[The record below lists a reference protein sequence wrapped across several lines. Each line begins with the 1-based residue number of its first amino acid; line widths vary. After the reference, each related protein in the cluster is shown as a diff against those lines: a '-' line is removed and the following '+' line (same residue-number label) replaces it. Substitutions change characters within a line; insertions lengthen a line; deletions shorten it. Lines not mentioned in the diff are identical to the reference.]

1 MRSYLLTL
9 FILLCLLFPLMTR
22 SEDFVAGSKR
32 GFAVDPLFPHA
43 ADHILVKMRPGARPP
58 AEAQRHLFGD
68 WYAVAVRPD
77 ETPMTALAPWAARP
91 DVVLVELDYRVG
103 IEPTETFTASVS
115 PSATTGAAFVPNDP
129 LYGEQWNLP
138 LIRAPEA
145 WEMTGGVGGF
155 GAEVA
160 ATVAVVDSGVSPGDD
175 LACATLVD
183 EFNALTGQSGPG
195 AARDENGHGT
205 HVAGTIAQCTNN
217 GIGVAG
223 VAPGVR
229 LMPVRVLDAGG
240 FGSFAAVAQ
249 GVEWARTHGADVINL
264 SLGMACSTLPWPQC
278 SSSVLNEALTAA
290 AAADIVIVAA
300 AGNFNQG
307 VLAFPGNHPDVIGV
321 GAVDQDRARAPYS
334 NRGQALDLVA
344 PGGDLQRDGDG
355 DGHPDRIAILQQT
368 IVGDG
373 WHYQHKQGTSMAAAH
388 VSGAA
393 ALLRSYV
400 PTATRWQIQAALEE
414 TTLDL
419 GPSGFDTSFGH
430 GLIQIDAALNRLV
443 AMVMSPTPTATLTE
457 IPRLTATPTAMPT
470 ETPTPRA
477 TPSPTDLWF
486 PLVRTRDGNR

>member
-9 FILLCLLFPLMTR
+9 FVLLCLLFPLMTR
-22 SEDFVAGSKR
+22 REAFAAGSKR
-32 GFAVDPLFPHA
+32 GFAGDPLIPHA

-58 AEAQRHLFGD
+58 AGAQRHLFGD

-91 DVVLVELDYRVG
+91 DVALVELDYRVG
-103 IEPTETFTASVS
+103 IEPTEIFAVSVS

-145 WEMTGGVGGF
+145 WEQANGGGV
-155 GAEVA
+155 
-160 ATVAVVDSGVSPGDD
+160 TVAVVDSGVSPGDD
-175 LACATLVD
+175 LACVTLVD

-229 LMPVRVLDAGG
+229 LMPIRVLDAGG

-249 GVEWARTHGADVINL
+249 GVEWARTHGAGVINL

-290 AAADIVIVAA
+290 ATADIVIVAA

-344 PGGDLQRDGDG
+344 PGGDLQRDGNG

-368 IVGDG
+368 IGEGG
-373 WHYQHKQGTSMAAAH
+373 WQYQHKQGTSMAAAH
-388 VSGAA
+388 VSGAT

-430 GLIQIDAALNRLV
+430 GLLQIDAALRRLAAIV
-443 AMVMSPTPTATLTE
+443 ATPTPTITLTE
-457 IPRLTATPTAMPT
+457 IPHPTATPT

-477 TPSPTDLWF
+477 TPSLTSVWL
-486 PLVRTRDGNR
+486 PLMRTGVVTGNG